1 MGCLG
6 WLLIAPFG
14 GLAFAAVKL
23 IKYSI
28 KKGNKP
34 LGILLSIIL
43 GGISLGLGY
52 DLAYIGWTEYEGFT
66 LYQVTYPVAGWIGM
80 VIGGVIVVGG
90 IFRTLTTTKEQVEME
105 EFVDKLE
112 ERHRREKDRELKS

>member
-6 WLLIAPFG
+6 WVLIAPFS

-34 LGILLSIIL
+34 LGILISILL
-43 GGISLGLGY
+43 GGISIGLGY
-52 DLAYIGWTEYEGFT
+52 DLAYIGWTQYEGLN
-66 LYQVTYPVAGWIGM
+66 LYQVTYPVTGWIGM
-80 VIGGVIVVGG
+80 AIGGVIVIGG
-90 IFRTLTTTKEQVEME
+90 IFRTLTMTKEQVEIE

-112 ERHRREKDRELKS
+112 ERHRREKDRELRS